1 MSILHEIFLL
11 LRNTLLVTVLACFC
25 LAMGSVVGL
34 PSWLLGLCFVPAALL
49 FHWLSGEGRPQW
61 WETLGFVGILTV
73 LLMILVMTVPL
84 VPEPYR
90 DAVFLLMVLVFPI
103 DPLIRWLRSWF
114 QGRLSKTTF
123 RSQTGR

>member
-1 MSILHEIFLL
+1 MSILREIFLL
-11 LRNTLLVTVLACFC
+11 LRNTLLVTVLACC
-25 LAMGSVVGL
+25 GLAMGSVVGL
-34 PSWLLGLCFVPAALL
+34 PSWLQGLCFVPAAVL
-49 FHWLSGEGRPQW
+49 FHQLSGEGRPPW

-73 LLMILVMTVPL
+73 LVMILAMTVPL

-90 DAVFLLMVLVFPI
+90 DAVFLLTVLVFPI
-103 DPLIRWLRSWF
+103 DTVVRRFRSWF

>member
-1 MSILHEIFLL
+1 MSILREIFLL

-34 PSWLLGLCFVPAALL
+34 PSWLLGLCFVPAAVL
-49 FHWLSGEGRPQW
+49 FHRLSGDGRPPW
-61 WETLGFVGILTV
+61 GETLGFAGVLTV
-73 LLMILVMTVPL
+73 LVMILAMTVPL
-84 VPEPYR
+84 VSEPYR

-103 DPLIRWLRSWF
+103 DTVVGWLRSWF